1 VSEQHEEEKKYI
13 KKLVGIFSD
22 FIMAFV
28 GWICL
33 YVLIANLLTN
43 SNSDNFNIFLGT
55 IALLSIS
62 GYGYKIASKLLD

>member
-43 SNSDNFNIFLGT
+43 SNSDIFLGT